1 MLTTGINSDGLSP
14 ISLQPNVVDLRYFKP
29 WIIRWFN
36 LSLKYQ
42 RFTTSGG
49 KDIGIKIFDFE
60 DSIPLTTFRSNFKDI
75 KLLQLIQINY
85 YNLSK

>member
-1 MLTTGINSDGLSP
+1 MI
-14 ISLQPNVVDLRYFKP
+14 Y
-29 WIIRWFN
+29 

-75 KLLQLIQINY
+75 KLLQFIQINY
-85 YNLSK
+85 YN